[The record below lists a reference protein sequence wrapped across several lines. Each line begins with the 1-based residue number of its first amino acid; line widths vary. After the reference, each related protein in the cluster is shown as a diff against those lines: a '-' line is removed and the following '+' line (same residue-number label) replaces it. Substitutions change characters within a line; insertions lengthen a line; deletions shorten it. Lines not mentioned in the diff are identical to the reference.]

1 MKKNLFNLFFKK
13 KSLPLKKPIDKLINK
28 KIVDMKGAEANKN
41 NDI

>member
-13 KSLPLKKPIDKLINK
+13 KFLPLKKPIDKLINK
-28 KIVDMKGAEANKN
+28 KIVDMNGAEANKN